1 MKYRNIQVA
10 KMTGVKILAGL
21 LVFGLTFS
29 APATAWAA
37 ESGLTEVT
45 SNGSENG
52 EKLQAK
58 SIDGRDTLTEVSDLV
73 LEMIHN
79 EEIRYNEETGYLED
93 TGLRDAAKTGWKVDP
108 ITGDEVEVIPANP
121 DVPVTPEQ
129 PTDPVNPDTPQ
140 QPSDGNVNNEQQPSE
155 DQTED
160 SEENKAQEQEKN
172 AQDSEHKMTNEE
184 LVKRQQIVSLPE
196 YEEDFRFWT
205 VARKYAFAK
214 TKISIRE
221 AIPEDISGAVDT
233 DRTESDIQEATAD
246 AKKLFHKETS
256 VKAKKSKTKSSAKKT
271 KTAKNVQLNTFS
283 AGTLKN
289 TADTSGKKSSLNSDT
304 ATALQDDT
312 LNASLASRQL
322 AEKVRSVG
330 EISQDGLL
338 YILKEEKNGWL
349 YVESGKVRGFVKE
362 SELYTGD
369 AAQVLLSGYQK
380 QAKKAAK
387 KAKIAYTGI
396 EGTASLA
403 KETVPANENQ
413 AFTHVRATV
422 NQTLATKKY
431 ALADASKSDGT
442 VAIQEEANGQSRVIG
457 TMSQGNLCYILADAE
472 KDWIYVESGDVR
484 GFVSK
489 EAVQTGDEVKAQVEA
504 AGEGAYQT
512 ATELIAPEDN
522 RALYYSYASVKPG
535 TPGNAIRQAML
546 DFAAQFIGNPY
557 VWGGTSLTEGA
568 DCSGFVQQIYKTFGY
583 NLPRVAEDQSQYGTK
598 IPVEDAQPGDLIF
611 YAKDGYVHHV
621 VMYAGDGKTIE
632 AANEDQGIIS

>member
-1 MKYRNIQVA
+1 
-10 KMTGVKILAGL
+10 
-21 LVFGLTFS
+21 
-29 APATAWAA
+29 
-37 ESGLTEVT
+37 
-45 SNGSENG
+45 
-52 EKLQAK
+52 
-58 SIDGRDTLTEVSDLV
+58 
-73 LEMIHN
+73 
-79 EEIRYNEETGYLED
+79 
-93 TGLRDAAKTGWKVDP
+93 
-108 ITGDEVEVIPANP
+108 
-121 DVPVTPEQ
+121 
-129 PTDPVNPDTPQ
+129 
-140 QPSDGNVNNEQQPSE
+140 
-155 DQTED
+155 
-160 SEENKAQEQEKN
+160 
-172 AQDSEHKMTNEE
+172 MTNEE

-271 KTAKNVQLNTFS
+271 KTEKKVQLNTFS

-289 TADTSGKKSSLNSDT
+289 TADTSEKKSSLNSDT
-304 ATALQDDT
+304 AVALQDDT

-442 VAIQEEANGQSRVIG
+442 VAIQEEANGQSRVLG
-457 TMSQGNLCYILADAE
+457 TMSQGNLCYILRMQR
-472 KDWIYVESGDVR
+472 KT
-484 GFVSK
+484 GFMWSP
-489 EAVQTGDEVKAQVEA
+489 GMS
-504 AGEGAYQT
+504 EG
-512 ATELIAPEDN
+512 L
-522 RALYYSYASVKPG
+522 
-535 TPGNAIRQAML
+535 
-546 DFAAQFIGNPY
+546 
-557 VWGGTSLTEGA
+557 SLKRLFRLGM
-568 DCSGFVQQIYKTFGY
+568 K
-583 NLPRVAEDQSQYGTK
+583 
-598 IPVEDAQPGDLIF
+598 
-611 YAKDGYVHHV
+611 
-621 VMYAGDGKTIE
+621 
-632 AANEDQGIIS
+632 

>member
-10 KMTGVKILAGL
+10 KRTGAKILAGL

-37 ESGLTEVT
+37 EGGLTEVT
-45 SNGSENG
+45 SNESENG

-129 PTDPVNPDTPQ
+129 PTDPANPDTPQ

-155 DQTED
+155 DQTEG

-256 VKAKKSKTKSSAKKT
+256 VKAKKSKTKTEKK
-271 KTAKNVQLNTFS
+271 VQLNTFS

-289 TADTSGKKSSLNSDT
+289 TADTSEKKSSLNSDT
-304 ATALQDDT
+304 AVALQDDT

-338 YILKEEKNGWL
+338 YILKEEKNVSRNYIPL
-349 YVESGKVRGFVKE
+349 
-362 SELYTGD
+362 T
-369 AAQVLLSGYQK
+369 AQNDILHILL
-380 QAKKAAK
+380 
-387 KAKIAYTGI
+387 
-396 EGTASLA
+396 
-403 KETVPANENQ
+403 
-413 AFTHVRATV
+413 R
-422 NQTLATKKY
+422 
-431 ALADASKSDGT
+431 
-442 VAIQEEANGQSRVIG
+442 
-457 TMSQGNLCYILADAE
+457 
-472 KDWIYVESGDVR
+472 
-484 GFVSK
+484 
-489 EAVQTGDEVKAQVEA
+489 
-504 AGEGAYQT
+504 
-512 ATELIAPEDN
+512 
-522 RALYYSYASVKPG
+522 
-535 TPGNAIRQAML
+535 
-546 DFAAQFIGNPY
+546 
-557 VWGGTSLTEGA
+557 
-568 DCSGFVQQIYKTFGY
+568 
-583 NLPRVAEDQSQYGTK
+583 
-598 IPVEDAQPGDLIF
+598 
-611 YAKDGYVHHV
+611 
-621 VMYAGDGKTIE
+621 
-632 AANEDQGIIS
+632 

>member
-271 KTAKNVQLNTFS
+271 KTAKKVQLNTFS
-283 AGTLKN
+283 AETLKN

-312 LNASLASRQL
+312 LNASPASRQL
-322 AEKVRSVG
+322 TEKVRSVG

-380 QAKKAAK
+380 QAKKAAEK
-387 KAKIAYTGI
+387 NFSAAHRSSCFPYS
-396 EGTASLA
+396 ASSVFSPVINSSR
-403 KETVPANENQ
+403 EEVFTV
-413 AFTHVRATV
+413 
-422 NQTLATKKY
+422 
-431 ALADASKSDGT
+431 
-442 VAIQEEANGQSRVIG
+442 
-457 TMSQGNLCYILADAE
+457 
-472 KDWIYVESGDVR
+472 
-484 GFVSK
+484 
-489 EAVQTGDEVKAQVEA
+489 
-504 AGEGAYQT
+504 
-512 ATELIAPEDN
+512 
-522 RALYYSYASVKPG
+522 
-535 TPGNAIRQAML
+535 
-546 DFAAQFIGNPY
+546 
-557 VWGGTSLTEGA
+557 
-568 DCSGFVQQIYKTFGY
+568 
-583 NLPRVAEDQSQYGTK
+583 
-598 IPVEDAQPGDLIF
+598 
-611 YAKDGYVHHV
+611 
-621 VMYAGDGKTIE
+621 
-632 AANEDQGIIS
+632 

>member
-1 MKYRNIQVA
+1 M
-10 KMTGVKILAGL
+10 
-21 LVFGLTFS
+21 
-29 APATAWAA
+29 
-37 ESGLTEVT
+37 
-45 SNGSENG
+45 
-52 EKLQAK
+52 
-58 SIDGRDTLTEVSDLV
+58 
-73 LEMIHN
+73 
-79 EEIRYNEETGYLED
+79 
-93 TGLRDAAKTGWKVDP
+93 
-108 ITGDEVEVIPANP
+108 
-121 DVPVTPEQ
+121 
-129 PTDPVNPDTPQ
+129 
-140 QPSDGNVNNEQQPSE
+140 
-155 DQTED
+155 
-160 SEENKAQEQEKN
+160 
-172 AQDSEHKMTNEE
+172 
-184 LVKRQQIVSLPE
+184 
-196 YEEDFRFWT
+196 
-205 VARKYAFAK
+205 
-214 TKISIRE
+214 
-221 AIPEDISGAVDT
+221 
-233 DRTESDIQEATAD
+233 
-246 AKKLFHKETS
+246 
-256 VKAKKSKTKSSAKKT
+256 
-271 KTAKNVQLNTFS
+271 
-283 AGTLKN
+283 
-289 TADTSGKKSSLNSDT
+289 
-304 ATALQDDT
+304 QDDT

-362 SELYTGD
+362 SELYIGD

-522 RALYYSYASVKPG
+522 QALYYSYASVKPG

-557 VWGGTSLTEGA
+557 V
-568 DCSGFVQQIYKTFGY
+568 
-583 NLPRVAEDQSQYGTK
+583 
-598 IPVEDAQPGDLIF
+598 
-611 YAKDGYVHHV
+611 
-621 VMYAGDGKTIE
+621 
-632 AANEDQGIIS
+632 

>member
-233 DRTESDIQEATAD
+233 D
-246 AKKLFHKETS
+246 
-256 VKAKKSKTKSSAKKT
+256 
-271 KTAKNVQLNTFS
+271 QLM
-283 AGTLKN
+283 LKN
-289 TADTSGKKSSLNSDT
+289 C
-304 ATALQDDT
+304 
-312 LNASLASRQL
+312 
-322 AEKVRSVG
+322 
-330 EISQDGLL
+330 
-338 YILKEEKNGWL
+338 
-349 YVESGKVRGFVKE
+349 F
-362 SELYTGD
+362 
-369 AAQVLLSGYQK
+369 
-380 QAKKAAK
+380 
-387 KAKIAYTGI
+387 
-396 EGTASLA
+396 
-403 KETVPANENQ
+403 
-413 AFTHVRATV
+413 
-422 NQTLATKKY
+422 
-431 ALADASKSDGT
+431 
-442 VAIQEEANGQSRVIG
+442 
-457 TMSQGNLCYILADAE
+457 
-472 KDWIYVESGDVR
+472 
-484 GFVSK
+484 
-489 EAVQTGDEVKAQVEA
+489 
-504 AGEGAYQT
+504 
-512 ATELIAPEDN
+512 
-522 RALYYSYASVKPG
+522 
-535 TPGNAIRQAML
+535 IR
-546 DFAAQFIGNPY
+546 
-557 VWGGTSLTEGA
+557 
-568 DCSGFVQQIYKTFGY
+568 K
-583 NLPRVAEDQSQYGTK
+583 LP
-598 IPVEDAQPGDLIF
+598 
-611 YAKDGYVHHV
+611 
-621 VMYAGDGKTIE
+621 
-632 AANEDQGIIS
+632 

>member
-1 MKYRNIQVA
+1 MKFRNIKVA
-10 KMTGVKILAGL
+10 KMTGTKILAGL

-37 ESGLTEVT
+37 EGGLTEST
-45 SNGSENG
+45 SNGTENG

-73 LEMIHN
+73 LEMIQN

-129 PTDPVNPDTPQ
+129 PTEPANPDTPQ

-155 DQTED
+155 DQTD
-160 SEENKAQEQEKN
+160 GSEENKAQEQEKN

-184 LVKRQQIVSLPE
+184 LVKRQQIVRLPE

-233 DRTESDIQEATAD
+233 DRTENDIQEATAD
-246 AKKLFHKETS
+246 AKKLFQKETS

-271 KTAKNVQLNTFS
+271 KTEKKVQLNTFS

-289 TADTSGKKSSLNSDT
+289 TADTSGKKSSLNSD
-304 ATALQDDT
+304 AAAALQDDT
-312 LNASLASRQL
+312 LNASFASQQL
-322 AEKVRSVG
+322 TEKVRSVG

-369 AAQVLLSGYQK
+369 AAEILLSGYQK

-387 KAKIAYTGI
+387 KAKTAYTGI

-457 TMSQGNLCYILADAE
+457 TMFQGNLCYILADAG
-472 KDWIYVESGDVR
+472 KD
-484 GFVSK
+484 
-489 EAVQTGDEVKAQVEA
+489 
-504 AGEGAYQT
+504 
-512 ATELIAPEDN
+512 
-522 RALYYSYASVKPG
+522 
-535 TPGNAIRQAML
+535 
-546 DFAAQFIGNPY
+546 
-557 VWGGTSLTEGA
+557 
-568 DCSGFVQQIYKTFGY
+568 
-583 NLPRVAEDQSQYGTK
+583 
-598 IPVEDAQPGDLIF
+598 
-611 YAKDGYVHHV
+611 
-621 VMYAGDGKTIE
+621 
-632 AANEDQGIIS
+632 